1 MKHIET
7 EDIGRLIDGSVSK
20 QEKKQFLK
28 HMSECKTCLILY
40 NETLKF
46 MGEDRKSKTLL
57 KFPIS
62 GKITVSR
69 LHQAAGTIFTKKRY
83 GLAFA
88 AVLII
93 LVMVPFLVNE
103 FSPPGIK
110 KDQIQYIE
118 IRLENIGSPAFFPTG
133 SELYTAV
140 RTGIFTEDLALLF
153 QTDDKEELRLKIKQM
168 LGRELMRLSA
178 EKRSLLQE
186 LAHLNKKNFADVV
199 QGIEELMEKQS
210 LIGLFRFGR
219 FIGQS
224 IRATFE
230 NKIPRPE
237 DIEKYLRITQK
248 YKLPPGVFK
257 RLNKLKTTTGFKET
271 REIFI
276 EIEEIFF
283 K

>member
-1 MKHIET
+1 
-7 EDIGRLIDGSVSK
+7 
-20 QEKKQFLK
+20 
-28 HMSECKTCLILY
+28 
-40 NETLKF
+40 
-46 MGEDRKSKTLL
+46 
-57 KFPIS
+57 
-62 GKITVSR
+62 
-69 LHQAAGTIFTKKRY
+69 
-83 GLAFA
+83 LAFA

-110 KDQIQYIE
+110 KAQIQYIE
-118 IRLENIGSPAFFPTG
+118 NQLETIESPGFFPTG

-140 RTGIFTEDLALLF
+140 RTGIFVEDLAILV
-153 QTDDKEELRLKIKQM
+153 QTDGKEELRLKIKQM
-168 LGRELMRLSA
+168 LSRELKQLPD
-178 EKRSLLQE
+178 EKISLLQE
-186 LAHLNKKNFADVV
+186 LAHLNKKNFPAVV
-199 QGIEELMEKQS
+199 QGIKELMGKQS

-224 IRATFE
+224 IHATFE
-230 NKIPRPE
+230 NKIPRQE

-257 RLNKLKTTTGFKET
+257 RLNKLKTTTRCEET